1 MSQRD
6 LFYKWL
12 FYSLLG
18 LLWLSLQQLLLNRLS
33 LWGGIHPF
41 ILPMVPAMIAILE
54 RRQESAFYATCAGLL
69 CDLLFPGSFPGL
81 YTLTFLVI
89 ILLTGVIARRLILPG
104 FLCAFVCSVFA
115 LLLSSGFHLL
125 FLSASANFT
134 FSSALSLTARELL
147 LSLPLFPLLF
157 LSFRKIRRL
166 IHNN

>member
-18 LLWLSLQQLLLNRLS
+18 LFWLSLQQLLLNRLS

-41 ILPMVPAMIAILE
+41 ILPMAPAMVAIFE
-54 RRQESAFYATCAGLL
+54 RRQESAFFAIGAGLL

-89 ILLTGVIARRLILPG
+89 VLLTGLIAGRLILSG

-115 LLLSSGFHLL
+115 LLLSCVFHLL
-125 FLSASANFT
+125 FLSASAEIS

-147 LSLPLFPLLF
+147 LSLPLFPVLF
-157 LSFRKIRRL
+157 LSFRKIRRM
-166 IHNN
+166 IHD